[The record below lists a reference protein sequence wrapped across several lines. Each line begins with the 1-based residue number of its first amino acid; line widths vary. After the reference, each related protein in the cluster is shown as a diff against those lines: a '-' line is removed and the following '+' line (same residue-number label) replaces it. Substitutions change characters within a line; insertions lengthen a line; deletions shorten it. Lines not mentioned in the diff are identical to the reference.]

1 MFYRLIY
8 SFLRIIAT
16 PLFRIRVHGIEK
28 IPENE
33 KFIVCANHK
42 SLLDPVFIALALD
55 RQVHFIAKK
64 ELFEVPVLKNILKFL
79 KAIPAQRDGKD
90 LSVLRDSI
98 KLIKSGKILGIFPE
112 GTRVKEIKR
121 ENIKDGAGYI
131 ALKSKTDILT
141 IEIISSYKPFFKT
154 DLYIKNL
161 VKIEDFK
168 NLKSKEA
175 MEKIMDETYEKM
187 YENHK
192 FLRKVWDENNS
203 SKKFWLLQWS

>member
-79 KAIPAQRDGKD
+79 KAIPAQRDGKY
-90 LSVLRDSI
+90 LSFLRDSI

-192 FLRKVWDENNS
+192 FLRKV
-203 SKKFWLLQWS
+203 

>member
-1 MFYRLIY
+1 MFYRFIYLI
-8 SFLRIIAT
+8 LRLIAT
-16 PLFRIRVHGIEK
+16 PLFMIKVHGYEN
-28 IPENE
+28 IPQDR

-42 SLLDPVFIALALD
+42 SFLDPVFVAMALD
-55 RQVHFIAKK
+55 RQIHFIAKK
-64 ELFEVPVLKNILKFL
+64 ELFEIPILKNILKSL
-79 KAIPAQRDGKD
+79 NAIPAQRDGKD
-90 LSVLRDSI
+90 LSVLSDSI
-98 KLIKSGKILGIFPE
+98 KLIKTWKILGIFPE

-141 IEIISSYKPFFKT
+141 IEIISSYKPFCKT

-161 VKIEDFK
+161 IQIEDFEK
-168 NLKSKEA
+168 YKSKDA

-192 FLRKVWDENNS
+192 FLRKVWDESNS
-203 SKKFWLLQWS
+203 SEKFWLL